1 MSQLLIKRNT
11 LLVSII
17 ITVGVVLYGIYFGY
31 TTYQKLQSTEK
42 ELDITIK
49 TSQEAIQLLEEDKN
63 SRIAENKILLEENE
77 SIKDFLTTEQKK
89 NLDLEK
95 DKRQNERQIDTLEK
109 LTTLDPE
116 LLKKYSK
123 VFFLSENYN
132 PPQLRDIEEKYKI
145 RADKD
150 LQILKEVAPF
160 LQDMLDD
167 ANKDGVNLRV
177 ISAYR
182 SFETQQQLKSGYVTT
197 YGSGANQFS
206 ADQGYSEHQL
216 GTTLDFGTPEV
227 QGAYLSFEKTLAFD
241 WLMKNAHEYGFVLS
255 YPKGNS
261 YYQYEPWH
269 WRFVGRDLAEDLY
282 DDKKSFYQLDQREI
296 DSYLLKIFD

>member
-1 MSQLLIKRNT
+1 MKTHLPHFNQRQVLFTMGGLVLIAGLGYGTYFSYITYQSLKDTEQELQITIQTSGEATT
-11 LLVSII
+11 LLQENID
-17 ITVGVVLYGIYFGY
+17 
-31 TTYQKLQSTEK
+31 KLT
-42 ELDITIK
+42 
-49 TSQEAIQLLEEDKN
+49 
-63 SRIAENKILLEENE
+63 AENKEIT
-77 SIKDFLTTEQKK
+77 SFLTEQQKK

-95 DKRQNERQIDTLEK
+95 LKKRNEKKIDTLEK
-109 LTTLDPE
+109 LTTIDPE

-132 PPQLRDIEEKYKI
+132 PPNLLDIKEEFRIK
-145 RADKD
+145 ADKD
-150 LQILKEVAPF
+150 LQILEEVEPF
-160 LQDMLDD
+160 LHEMLED
-167 ANKDGVNLRV
+167 AKEDGINLRV

-182 SFETQQQLKSGYVTT
+182 SFETQMQLKSNYTVT

-227 QGAYLSFEKTLAFD
+227 IGAYMSFENTTAFQ
-241 WLMKNAHEYGFVLS
+241 WLIDNAHKYGFIMS

-269 WRFVGRDLAEDLY
+269 WRFVGEDLAEDLH
-282 DDKKSFYQLDQREI
+282 DNEKNFYELDQREI
-296 DSYLLKIFD
+296 DEYLIKIFDK